1 MYMSKTNRSLL
12 VDETNFVVK
21 DMKSSDDAATKL
33 YYLSG
38 TPSMVTRVI
47 NLEYDKEP
55 ILLHLVLNEA
65 YQQISARNQR
75 QSQGQDRPIVII
87 DGLFEELENCL
98 QDMAKFIESD
108 ASLNHILERIA
119 NLSYSTTRN
128 GYYLY
133 KKGMLTI

>member
-1 MYMSKTNRSLL
+1 
-12 VDETNFVVK
+12 
-21 DMKSSDDAATKL
+21 MKSSDDAAIKL

-38 TPSMVTRVI
+38 IPSMVTRVI
-47 NLEYDKEP
+47 NLEYDREL

-87 DGLFEELENCL
+87 DELFEELENCL
-98 QDMAKFIESD
+98 QDMVKCIESD
-108 ASLNHILERIA
+108 TPLNQILERIA
-119 NLSYSTTRN
+119 NLIYSTTGN